1 MKAKGGKERE
11 EMEREERNGT
21 RMGEG
26 R

>member
-11 EMEREERNGT
+11 EMEREERNGIG
-21 RMGEG
+21 MGEG